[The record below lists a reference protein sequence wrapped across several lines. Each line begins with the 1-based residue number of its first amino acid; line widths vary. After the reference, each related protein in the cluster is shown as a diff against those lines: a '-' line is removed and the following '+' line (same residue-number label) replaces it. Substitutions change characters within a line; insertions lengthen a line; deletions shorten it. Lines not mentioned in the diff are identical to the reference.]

1 MKNKL
6 IKLSAIMFLFSTC
19 VIVYAAK
26 KDLYEPGEF
35 YFDYGHKITITS
47 KIAAINNSDNACF
60 LSFHKTNQTSF
71 KNLDDLTL
79 IIFASDLSKFPP
91 NLESHYL
98 NKWVEVT
105 GKVIKYQ
112 GKPAIRLTN
121 PFQIQIVAAPV
132 GAKPEPEAVQQS
144 SSDANDLAPVGAKP
158 EPEAVQQS
166 SSSANDL
173 AKRVE
178 LLSKTV
184 ESQESRIKALEQRVE
199 KLELALKDQ

>member
-26 KDLYEPGEF
+26 KDLYETDEF
-35 YFDYGHKITITS
+35 YYDYGHKITITS
-47 KIAAINNSDNACF
+47 KIAATNNSDNACF
-60 LSFHKTNQTSF
+60 LSFHKTNH

-98 NKWVEVT
+98 NKWVKVT

-112 GKPAIRLTN
+112 GKPAIRLTD

-132 GAKPEPEAVQQS
+132 GAKPEPEAIQQS
-144 SSDANDLAPVGAKP
+144 FSDANDLAPVEAKP

-166 SSSANDL
+166 SSDANDL
-173 AKRVE
+173 AKQVE

-199 KLELALKDQ
+199 KMELALKDQK